1 MDTLLVKR
9 PGRVSFHKIRG
20 ALLPEW
26 ENNEGLRSPDFYKPK
41 FGKVA
46 KFMFLELIFLAA
58 MAPAMALAD
67 PNIQLAMSVAKE
79 IIIEENGQNVTR
91 WVEAENV
98 EPGEKLKYTV
108 TYVNVGDEPA
118 TEIRIENPIPELTVY
133 IDDTAIGGGD
143 GSNIVYSADGGENYN
158 ARGDVTYGVTVFG
171 GGTDRRVAD
180 AERFTNIRWMI
191 DQVPPGNSG
200 EVSFQVVVQ

>member
-1 MDTLLVKR
+1 MNTLLAKR
-9 PGRVSFHKIRG
+9 LGRVSSHKVQG
-20 ALLPEW
+20 AHFSQRES
-26 ENNEGLRSPDFYKPK
+26 NEGLSRRDFHKPK

-46 KFMFLELIFLAA
+46 KLMFLELIFLAV
-58 MAPAMALAD
+58 MAPAMAVAD

-91 WVEAENV
+91 WVEAENI

-133 IDDTAIGGGD
+133 VDDTALGD
-143 GSNIVYSADGGENYN
+143 GSSIVYSADGGENYN
-158 ARGDVTYGVTVFG
+158 ARGDVTYEVTVFG
-171 GGTDRRVAD
+171 GGTDRRVASAD
-180 AERFTNIRWMI
+180 RFTNIRWMI
-191 DQVPPGNSG
+191 EQVPPGNSG

>member
-1 MDTLLVKR
+1 MNTLLAKR
-9 PGRVSFHKIRG
+9 LEMVSSHKVQG
-20 ALLPEW
+20 AHFSER
-26 ENNEGLRSPDFYKPK
+26 EGNEGLSRRDFHKSK

-46 KFMFLELIFLAA
+46 KLMFLEMIFLAA
-58 MAPAMALAD
+58 MAPAMAVAD

-79 IIIEENGQNVTR
+79 VIIEENGQNVTR
-91 WVEAENV
+91 WIEAEII

-133 IDDTAIGGGD
+133 VDDTALGD
-143 GSNIVYSADGGENYN
+143 GSNIAYSADGGENYN
-158 ARGDVTYGVTVFG
+158 ARGDVTYEVTVFG
-171 GGTDRRVAD
+171 GGTDRRVASAD
-180 AERFTNIRWMI
+180 RFTNIRWMI
-191 DQVPPGNSG
+191 EQVPPGNSG